1 MHSMATADHSL
12 LSRLAEEEVLRLEV
26 FAVTARSVS
35 QRSFPSPRDILPT
48 LTPLIL
54 AVLAVA
60 AHASCLWNGFIW
72 DDLTVFLSNPA
83 IRDPEGWLS
92 IWTGKGLPDY
102 LPLSWSAIRICLSL
116 FGEHPAGYHLI
127 NLMLHAANAILLWRL
142 LLSVKVPGAV
152 WGAALF
158 AVHPVGAA
166 SVGWISELKNTL
178 SLFFSLGASFAFF
191 STSSRSRMLSIPL
204 FLLALLSKGSVVA
217 LPLVWAVILYWRG
230 MADARASLLRIL
242 PYLVLSLAGGLAT
255 LWFQVHGATHH
266 DFAANTLPMTEKILR
281 AAWAAGFYLRQLLWP
296 DQLSMLYADRS
307 PCDGS
312 PGPWIVLGMGI
323 ALTLAALL
331 YIVRKNAPWAR
342 GWLAAIT
349 SYLLLISPVLG
360 LLPMYYLRLALV
372 ADHWIYLPSIPILA
386 LAGALI
392 HRIPTPALRLLAA
405 LPLIASLFCLS
416 VMQHRKL
423 KDDRSLWESVLET
436 SPHSWYASLN
446 LSAASG
452 LAPSDREHLARQAA
466 ELAPKEPE
474 TILNLAKVLSLQE
487 RNDEALEVIT
497 TGCANFPKVDVFSLI
512 SGKILAKMNRLKEAR
527 ESFRI
532 AWKINPSA
540 DEAMLC
546 DAQTSAALGEPAAVI
561 EPLCDYLERHPGDG
575 SNWYLLGQ
583 ALSDAGF
590 HEGAVKAF
598 EKADS
603 LCPNVPQIRIR
614 LSREREFTHP

>member
-1 MHSMATADHSL
+1 
-12 LSRLAEEEVLRLEV
+12 
-26 FAVTARSVS
+26 
-35 QRSFPSPRDILPT
+35 
-48 LTPLIL
+48 
-54 AVLAVA
+54 
-60 AHASCLWNGFIW
+60 
-72 DDLTVFLSNPA
+72 
-83 IRDPEGWLS
+83 
-92 IWTGKGLPDY
+92 
-102 LPLSWSAIRICLSL
+102 
-116 FGEHPAGYHLI
+116 
-127 NLMLHAANAILLWRL
+127 
-142 LLSVKVPGAV
+142 
-152 WGAALF
+152 
-158 AVHPVGAA
+158 
-166 SVGWISELKNTL
+166 
-178 SLFFSLGASFAFF
+178 
-191 STSSRSRMLSIPL
+191 
-204 FLLALLSKGSVVA
+204 
-217 LPLVWAVILYWRG
+217 
-230 MADARASLLRIL
+230 
-242 PYLVLSLAGGLAT
+242 
-255 LWFQVHGATHH
+255 
-266 DFAANTLPMTEKILR
+266 
-281 AAWAAGFYLRQLLWP
+281 
-296 DQLSMLYADRS
+296 
-307 PCDGS
+307 
-312 PGPWIVLGMGI
+312 
-323 ALTLAALL
+323 
-331 YIVRKNAPWAR
+331 
-342 GWLAAIT
+342 
-349 SYLLLISPVLG
+349 
-360 LLPMYYLRLALV
+360 
-372 ADHWIYLPSIPILA
+372 
-386 LAGALI
+386 
-392 HRIPTPALRLLAA
+392 
-405 LPLIASLFCLS
+405 
-416 VMQHRKL
+416 MQHRKL